1 MNNSATVASMIEEA
15 MMKKQGGKDRFNMTG
30 QYASPVMYDEET
42 GREYVIYESPNG
54 EDVKVFGNWNEYAVS
69 VDDDGNDLIGDM
81 NFPVMMNKDGE
92 YVLDEKGLEERR
104 DSRPQGDQGMM
115 EEADSLE
122 DTEEEGMAE
131 EMEGGEGQPPSEE
144 EQAMMQSMGGGMPMA
159 MGGMDMRKKLMMA
172 LGGKIYANGG
182 SVDTDPEK
190 ERRRQESRIESQKD
204 ARYKEIM
211 GDTIISKKRELDEA
225 SRDWN
230 RGGRTNYEQQQRV
243 NALQKEYDTYRKEL
257 EDYRNERMATRR
269 RSEEQRG
276 TITFANGGFVRPTK
290 RY

>member
-15 MMKKQGGKDRFNMTG
+15 MMKKEGGKDRFNMTG

-54 EDVKVFGNWNEYAVS
+54 ENVKVFGNWNEYAVS

-81 NFPVMMNKDGE
+81 DFPVMMNKDGE
-92 YVLDEKGLEERR
+92 YVLDEKGLEEKK

-131 EMEGGEGQPPSEE
+131 EMEGEEGQPPSEE

-172 LGGKIYANGG
+172 LGGKVYAGGGKMYAEGGGVGNGPN
-182 SVDTDPEK
+182 PEILRNTIRAK
-190 ERRRQESRIESQKD
+190 ERQIQEIRSSGRQEYQKADLIEPLMKEIESLRRELSGIASQRLQTRRQS
-204 ARYKEIM
+204 
-211 GDTIISKKRELDEA
+211 EA
-225 SRDWN
+225 
-230 RGGRTNYEQQQRV
+230 E
-243 NALQKEYDTYRKEL
+243 
-257 EDYRNERMATRR
+257 
-269 RSEEQRG
+269 RG
-276 TITFANGGFVRPTK
+276 TVSFANGGFIRPVK